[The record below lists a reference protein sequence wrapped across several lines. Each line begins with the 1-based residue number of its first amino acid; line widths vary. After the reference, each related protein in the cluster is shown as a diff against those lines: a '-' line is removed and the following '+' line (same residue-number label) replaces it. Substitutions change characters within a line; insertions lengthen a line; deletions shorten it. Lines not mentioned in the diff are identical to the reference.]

1 MKEKIIK
8 TALEHFIQY
17 GFKTFTMD
25 DLAKELGI
33 SKKTLYEHL
42 LRKIYW

>member
-33 SKKTLYEHL
+33 SNNWAYFRL
-42 LRKIYW
+42 